1 MWPRLDTTRSRLV
14 ALGGLLAALAL
25 VPLAPAGVPIIVGG
39 LAAAASADRTGAA
52 AAAGPD
58 GAAADGD
65 GAGRSFARHGV
76 QVSGVDLQ
84 EGQRAAALRYSAPG
98 EDGHVVETE
107 PQRTVER
114 QADRRGKKVKR
125 KRR

>member
-1 MWPRLDTTRSRLV
+1 
-14 ALGGLLAALAL
+14 
-25 VPLAPAGVPIIVGG
+25 
-39 LAAAASADRTGAA
+39 
-52 AAAGPD
+52 
-58 GAAADGD
+58 
-65 GAGRSFARHGV
+65 
-76 QVSGVDLQ
+76 VDLQ
-84 EGQRAAALRYSAPG
+84 EGQRPAALRYSAPG

>member
-1 MWPRLDTTRSRLV
+1 MVSRRAPFLRHDSLDLIAKSGELK
-14 ALGGLLAALAL
+14 G
-25 VPLAPAGVPIIVGG
+25 
-39 LAAAASADRTGAA
+39 
-52 AAAGPD
+52 
-58 GAAADGD
+58 
-65 GAGRSFARHGV
+65 FA
-76 QVSGVDLQ
+76 QVIDLQ
-84 EGQRAAALRYSAPG
+84 DGQRPAALRYSAPG